1 MNPVCIA
8 ACHLSVRALCMFLP
22 HCYFL
27 FQPRSCLDYLR
38 TGRRYS
44 GFFNIFDE
52 KGTSM
57 VVYCDLTSEPK
68 AAWTLIMSERT
79 PGFDLFKRVPLF
91 KDKAINESI
100 PNWDAYRLSL
110 FKMKQLRLLSS
121 HWRITCS
128 FQLDGLVYRDYVR
141 GKFADFDIIDF
152 KRSRTCMSVE
162 YVNVRGYSCS
172 NCQMPWWQDEKVMLH
187 HDSSKPR
194 CGYNASKGAV
204 TNEDNFGF
212 YTRFNPSFRCTESGR
227 ESTTNHWFGS
237 YLN

>member
-1 MNPVCIA
+1 MYVFT
-8 ACHLSVRALCMFLP
+8 V
-22 HCYFL
+22 CYFS

-79 PGFDLFKRVPLF
+79 PGFDLFKGVPLF
-91 KDKAINESI
+91 KDKPVNESI
-100 PNWDAYRLSL
+100 PKWDAYRLSL
-110 FKMKQLRLLSS
+110 FKMKQLRSLSS

-128 FQLDGLVYRDYVR
+128 FQLDGLVNRDYVR
-141 GKFADFDIIDF
+141 GKFVDFDIIDF
-152 KRSRTCMSVE
+152 KGSGTCMNVE

-172 NCQMPWWQDEKVMLH
+172 NCQMAWWQDENEILH
-187 HDSSKPR
+187 HDSSTPR
-194 CGYNASKGAV
+194 CGYDASKGAV
-204 TNEDNFGF
+204 ATEDNFGF